1 MLKKVNERSEVD
13 ELKGPVHRKNRDS
26 NKEFFSAC
34 INADQPVFNDLFYLQ
49 EKEAADME
57 FQNILYTK
65 QGYIGTLTLNRPP
78 ANSVNLATLLD
89 IDKALDEV
97 EADQE
102 IRVLIITG
110 AGEKGFSA
118 GFDVSETAGLDQI
131 GPKGQA
137 VWTRI
142 DRLSKP
148 VIAAIN
154 GYAFGGGCEL
164 AMASTFR
171 VMQENARIGLT
182 ELNLGIIPGWGG
194 TQRMPRILGKSK
206 ALDLILFSKR
216 LTAQEALNIGLVDRV
231 SKVGE
236 LMKDVTEMAE
246 ILATRPPLAVKA
258 VLNAV
263 NTGVEKGLDEGIK
276 VELEGLKLV
285 SSSKDAVEGFT
296 AFMQKRKPNF
306 TGE

>member
-1 MLKKVNERSEVD
+1 
-13 ELKGPVHRKNRDS
+13 
-26 NKEFFSAC
+26 
-34 INADQPVFNDLFYLQ
+34 
-49 EKEAADME
+49 ME

-78 ANSVNLATLLD
+78 ANAINLATLLD
-89 IDKALDEV
+89 IDKALDEA
-97 EADQE
+97 EADKE
-102 IRVLIITG
+102 IRCLIITG

-118 GFDVSETAGLDQI
+118 GFDVSDPAGAGAT
-131 GPKGQA
+131 GPKGQE

-216 LTAQEALNIGLVDRV
+216 LTAQEALEIGLVDRV

-236 LMKDVTEMAE
+236 LMKDVMEMAE
-246 ILATRPPLAVKA
+246 VLATRPPLAVKA

-263 NTGVEKGLDEGIK
+263 NVGIEKGLDEGIK
-276 VELEGLKLV
+276 VELEGIRMV
-285 SSSKDAVEGFT
+285 SSSKDAVEGIT
-296 AFMQKRKPNF
+296 AFMQKRKANF